1 MINRINF
8 NSATPAKRYEAR
20 ENAGEVVLT
29 YNPGRISDTDVTWKQ
44 LQTVKVQN
52 VEYEPLTEKFKYMF
66 QKIID
71 KSQGTVSGYKVDIIA

>member
-71 KSQGTVSGYKVDIIA
+71 KSQGTVSG